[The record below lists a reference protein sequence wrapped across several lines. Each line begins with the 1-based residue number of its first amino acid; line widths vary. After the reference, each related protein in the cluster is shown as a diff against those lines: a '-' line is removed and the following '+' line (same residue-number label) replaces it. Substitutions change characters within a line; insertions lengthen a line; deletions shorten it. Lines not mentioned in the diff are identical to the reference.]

1 MLRLNRMSRPPSNP
15 SLPLGLAAAQAVE
28 TYDDSSSSSNAQRTP
43 SDPGSIGQ
51 PKRQAI
57 VARVMAQARA
67 CRGWPQ
73 RTFGVGQK
81 SASAFDG
88 MPALG

>member
-1 MLRLNRMSRPPSNP
+1 MLRLNRLSRPPSIP
-15 SLPLGLAAAQAVE
+15 SLPLGLAAAKAAE
-28 TYDDSSSSSNAQRTP
+28 SYDESSSSNAQRTP
-43 SDPGSIGQ
+43 SDPGMIGQ